1 MTTYDHRYTPAFTD
15 CVQRYRS
22 RPEVLTALW
31 DTLTEL
37 SVRPFGNP
45 RLQTHAV
52 KRAQPNTFT
61 SHVTNQGH
69 RVIWR
74 QIGNVV
80 VLLLFGEHDA
90 VYRRA
95 ERLRLE
101 IDDTRNI
108 LRVVDEDPGTGGR
121 VPYSIRRADE
131 GRLFMAWN
139 DAELADFG
147 FTTTEIPVLRRL
159 NTDDDLLA
167 LDGSMRAESWQ
178 LAMNLAM
185 YGHPNGERP
194 PADDEPP
201 GVDADTPEEPAETL
215 AEALHRSTEFVPVPA
230 NQLAEVLARPIE
242 DWMLYLDPAQQGLIE
257 RNYTGPARIRGAAGT
272 GKTVVALH
280 RARALAKAGKRI
292 LFTTYVRNLPTVYK
306 HLFARLAPDE
316 QGQVEFM
323 NVHGWALRYLHR
335 NGIHPRIDQRKVE
348 QAWRA
353 AYREVVTDGSALKK
367 TRLTESYLK
376 DEVEWVIR
384 GRDIDSLDAYQALER
399 SGRGTP
405 LSGSLRQEVW
415 QLADR
420 YTKELD
426 SRGVHDFTRVL
437 LDAYRLAKKSEQYE
451 YDAVI
456 VDEAQDLT
464 EIALRL
470 LYALVGDQPN
480 GLLLVGDGQQSV
492 YPGGFNLS
500 ALGVQVVGRSHVL
513 TRNYRNTYEIYTTA
527 HAVVEAARLPEDEG
541 QPVPE
546 LSRRGPRPVFV
557 TEPTEDGHDLALA
570 SAVEAALDS
579 GTGPGDLAVL
589 VPTRSLADRYAE
601 LLTDL
606 RLPTQSLKD
615 YDGNPNSFVK
625 IGTYLRA
632 KGLEFKQVFLP
643 RLDADGLREARRPDE
658 DEHMHRERLDLL
670 RRQLFVAMSRARDVL
685 WLGMVA
691 EPSGLLPES
700 LLDRQQAVSPAAE

>member
-1 MTTYDHRYTPAFTD
+1 M
-15 CVQRYRS
+15 
-22 RPEVLTALW
+22 
-31 DTLTEL
+31 
-37 SVRPFGNP
+37 
-45 RLQTHAV
+45 
-52 KRAQPNTFT
+52 
-61 SHVTNQGH
+61 TNQGH
-69 RVIWR
+69 RLIWR

-121 VPYSIRRADE
+121 VPYAVRRADE

-139 DAELADFG
+139 NAELTGFG
-147 FTTTEIPVLRRL
+147 FTTTEIAVLRRL
-159 NTDDDLLA
+159 NTDDDLLS

-178 LAMNLAM
+178 AAMNLAM
-185 YGHPNGERP
+185 YGHPNGEQTH
-194 PADDEPP
+194 ANEDS
-201 GVDADTPEEPAETL
+201 PAEVAVSAESTD
-215 AEALHRSTEFVPVPA
+215 APAKSTVTEALNRSTEFVPVPA

-242 DWMLYLDPAQQGLIE
+242 DWMLYLDPAQQGLVE

-280 RARALAKAGKRI
+280 RARALAKDGKRI

-316 QGQVEFM
+316 QGRVEFM

-335 NGIHPRIDQRKVE
+335 NGVHPRIDQRKAE
-348 QAWRA
+348 KAWRA
-353 AYREVVTDGSALKK
+353 AFREVVTDGSALKK
-367 TRLTESYLK
+367 ARLTESYLK

-384 GRDIDSLDAYQALER
+384 GRSIDSLDAYLALER

-405 LSGSLRQEVW
+405 LAGSLRQEVW
-415 QLADR
+415 RLAGR
-420 YTKELD
+420 YTEELD
-426 SRGVHDFTRVL
+426 SQGVHDFTRVL
-437 LDAYRLAKKSEQYE
+437 LDAYRLAKNSDKHE

-464 EIALRL
+464 EVALRL

-546 LSRRGPRPVFV
+546 LSRRGPRPVIV
-557 TEPTEDGHDLALA
+557 TEPTEESHDLALA

-589 VPTRSLADRYAE
+589 VPTHSLADRYAE
-601 LLTDL
+601 LLTELD
-606 RLPTQSLKD
+606 LPTQSLKD

-643 RLDADGLREARRPDE
+643 RLDAEGLREACRPDE

-691 EPSGLLPES
+691 EPSGLLPAS
-700 LLDRQQAVSPAAE
+700 LLGSQSELQTVRPAAR